1 MSYDIYFR
9 DAVSQEIITLPY
21 KHQLNGATYC
31 LGGTDELSFN
41 ITFNYGGIYNQYGF
55 YVPQLS
61 GLTAVA
67 AMPILEGVI
76 SRLDDDVTDNYWEA
90 TEGNAKKALVS
101 LLTMCQLKPD
111 AVIDVRY

>member
-9 DAVSQEIITLPY
+9 DAVSEEIIILPY
-21 KHQLNGATYC
+21 KHQMFCATYC
-31 LGGTDELSFN
+31 LGGTKELRFN
-41 ITFNYGGIYNQYGF
+41 ITFNYAGIYDQYGF
-55 YVPQLS
+55 HVAQLS
-61 GLTAVA
+61 GLSAVA

-76 SRLDDDVTDNYWEA
+76 SKLDDDVTDNYWEA

-101 LLTMCQLKPD
+101 LLTMCQLRPD

>member
-9 DAVSQEIITLPY
+9 DSVSQEIITLPY
-21 KHQLNGATYC
+21 KHQSNGATYC

-41 ITFNYGGIYNQYGF
+41 ITFNYAGIYNNYGF
-55 YVPQLS
+55 HIPQLN

-67 AMPILEGVI
+67 AMPILEGI
-76 SRLDDDVTDNYWEA
+76 IAKLDDDVTEDYWQA

-101 LLTMCQLKPD
+101 LLTMCQLRPD

>member
-1 MSYDIYFR
+1 MSYDIYLR
-9 DAVSQEIITLPY
+9 DAVSQEIIALPY

-31 LGGTDELSFN
+31 LGGTKELIFN
-41 ITFNYGGIYNQYGF
+41 ITFNYAGIYDQYGF
-55 YVPQLS
+55 HVAQLN

-90 TEGNAKKALVS
+90 TEGNAKQALVS
-101 LLTMCQLKPD
+101 LLTMCQLRPD